1 MARLSRMRGPQ
12 PLAVQAQQRG
22 QMGQAAASPNA
33 TATPD
38 AHNEEMEN
46 LNKDI
51 EQFDKYIALLAQ
63 IMEGDL
69 EKCED
74 NPMHRQILTKRDTA
88 KHKLHDH
95 MPELTGAG
103 RIQKLS
109 DLQKQR
115 GVNEAQAMKTKKAN
129 DEHDDK
135 ILALQDL
142 MTANHTNIF
151 NRRTEQE
158 GIDTEILKFSS

>member
-1 MARLSRMRGPQ
+1 
-12 PLAVQAQQRG
+12 
-22 QMGQAAASPNA
+22 
-33 TATPD
+33 
-38 AHNEEMEN
+38 MEN

-103 RIQKLS
+103 RIRKLS
-109 DLQKQR
+109 DLQEQR
-115 GVNEAQAMKTKKAN
+115 GANAAQAMKTKKAN

-142 MTANHTNIF
+142 MTANHTHIF